1 MVSYALDL
9 LVIVTRISNIRT
21 FNAIYAPL
29 IYNRCLDK
37 LSFRDIDSSVLSLTV
52 KNLDSTS
59 LKENISLTFQRKNVC
74 CLFYV
79 NVLKFVLMISKQ

>member
-1 MVSYALDL
+1 MQSMP
-9 LVIVTRISNIRT
+9 
-21 FNAIYAPL
+21 PL
-29 IYNRCLDK
+29 IYNRCFDILF
-37 LSFRDIDSSVLSLTV
+37 FRDIDSSVLSLTV

-79 NVLKFVLMISKQ
+79 YKRVKVCVNDILTIRKVCLFNRSLRRV